1 MDRPA
6 EQTVFSLSDDVPEPL
21 AVAPVAVDG
30 VAFEAG
36 ADETVL
42 ARGAVGELCSVRKL
56 SRRGAVLHTDTQVA
70 VGQHLSFE
78 LMNGRTIAGTVSWVR
93 GSEVILRFAKDLDV
107 LGVIAAEL
115 VSQQG
120 ERRRMPRVEL
130 ETPVKLTIGPRVV
143 DAVTVDLSQ
152 GGLKAV
158 VREALGVG
166 TTLDVQLTGF
176 RALKSHVRWS
186 GGGRVGLLFDEAL
199 SWQEMMP
206 WLRAR
211 SVAPAARQT
220 LASAAAGAAAP
231 ASPPASTETS
241 TVELNIPARI
251 RDRSERWDVAV
262 LAITTTRID
271 FTSYTRP
278 RSGSLISVT
287 LPGLPG
293 WPGRVV
299 ASEGDRWTCEFDQPL
314 HPAVLDRMLSAKR

>member
-6 EQTVFSLSDDVPEPL
+6 EQTVFSLSDRVPEPL
-21 AVAPVAVDG
+21 DFASVAV
-30 VAFEAG
+30 EAD
-36 ADETVL
+36 ADERVL

-78 LMNGRTIAGTVSWVR
+78 LMNGRNIAGTVSWVR
-93 GSEVILRFAKDLDV
+93 GSEVILRFAEDLDV

-130 ETPVKLTIGPRVV
+130 ETAVKLTIGPRVV
-143 DAVTVDLSQ
+143 NAVTVDLSQ

-158 VREALGVG
+158 VREALEVG
-166 TTLDVQLTGF
+166 TALDVQLTGF
-176 RALKSHVRWS
+176 RALQAHVRWS
-186 GGGRVGLLFDEAL
+186 EGGRVGRLFDDAL
-199 SWQEMMP
+199 SWEEMMP
-206 WLRAR
+206 WLRALSATPSSR
-211 SVAPAARQT
+211 RALASAVAGAGAPAAVP
-220 LASAAAGAAAP
+220 AAAAEA
-231 ASPPASTETS
+231 S

-262 LAITTTRID
+262 LAITTARIE

-278 RSGSLISVT
+278 RSGALISIA
-287 LPGLPG
+287 LPGLPS

-314 HPAVLDRMLSAKR
+314 HPAVLARMLSAKR